1 MITLENGYDILRQS
15 FNIKVTKDLLFILKH
30 GSKTGK
36 KKTSGKQ
43 KQNKKDNKWI
53 KNK

>member
-36 KKTSGKQ
+36 KKPPA
-43 KQNKKDNKWI
+43 N
-53 KNK
+53 KNKIKKIINE